1 MQSIAVEY
9 LRFGDDIGIARLSE
23 QYLRTVQS
31 GGVKTVRLELTQN
44 KLQDAMRFLD
54 YVNYRRGNANA
65 VRENA
70 EDVLRQLLPRLK
82 AFMPDLQRKN
92 DGDLIQVEIVTQA
105 LELAQLPFEVLE
117 EEDDDLIV
125 TRRIRLPWPLPPVS
139 RDVAPRVLFAWA
151 EPRGMK
157 VPHKRHR
164 ELLEAFLGDW
174 PGSLVEI
181 ENASLDALRDR
192 IHSEKAGFTHIYV
205 LAHGVGPPTEAT
217 RFDLDA
223 EPAPSTYLGL
233 QDGNDFCR
241 CSPKDLEGLFRSETR
256 RPTAFIL
263 ATCDSGE
270 VNSIQT
276 GGTLAHALHRAGVPV
291 VVASQFELTQ
301 VGSDRLIDVFLNM
314 IVSGEDPRIALRE
327 CRNRLRNDVDTTY
340 YDRVA
345 VVGYVQL
352 QEGIETQL
360 TERKLNISL
369 ARLKAISNAAGD
381 EISGAHKGDTGDKAV
396 GRWQTLVERFEEVRD
411 SLNGVK
417 EEIEKDKELKRRFE
431 EEALGLVASSLKREA
446 EAAWLLGQV
455 VEDDKL
461 RAESLA
467 HSRTR
472 LAEAAEAYER
482 ASRPS
487 RDRHWVWV
495 QWLALRTVLD
505 GTLPAGDIDWVVA
518 QVAAGDDNYIWG
530 LGSLVELQVL
540 GAWLDDHE
548 AQVQAEKLLEEMVDR
563 CAGHDSFPIKSTL
576 DQLARYGDWW
586 GADETLN
593 LPEKVRARAAHYH
606 AFLENAWKERTEN
619 L

>member
-1 MQSIAVEY
+1 VHSIAVEY
-9 LRFGDDIGIARLSE
+9 LRFGDDTGIARLSE
-23 QYLRTVQS
+23 RYLRTVQS
-31 GGVKTVRLELTQN
+31 GAVATVQLNLTQD
-44 KLQDAMRFLD
+44 KLQAAMQRLD
-54 YVNYRRGNANA
+54 YVNYKRGNADA
-65 VRENA
+65 VREDA
-70 EDVLRQLLPRLK
+70 EGVLRQLLPRLRE
-82 AFMPDLQRKN
+82 FLPDLRRTT
-92 DGDLIQVEIVTQA
+92 DSERIQVEIVTQA

-117 EEDDDLIV
+117 EEDENLTV
-125 TRRIRLPWPLPPVS
+125 TRRIRLPWPSPPVS
-139 RDVAPRVLFAWA
+139 RDATPRVLFAWA

-157 VPHKRHR
+157 VPHDRHR
-164 ELLEAFLGDW
+164 ILLDSFLSDW
-174 PGSLVEI
+174 PDSLVVL

-192 IHSEKAGFTHIYV
+192 IRSEEKGFTHIYV
-205 LAHGVGPPTEAT
+205 LAHGVGPPTGTA
-217 RFDLDA
+217 RFDLDE

-241 CSPKDLEGLFRSETR
+241 CSPKDLEGLFEPETQ
-256 RPTAFIL
+256 RPAAFIL

-301 VGSDRLIDVFLNM
+301 VGSNRLIDVFLNL
-314 IVSGEDPRIALRE
+314 IVSGEDPRIALRK
-327 CRNRLRNDVDTTY
+327 CRDSLRNDVDTTY

-360 TERKLNISL
+360 TERRLKISL

-381 EISGAHKGDTGDKAV
+381 EISGANKGDTGDEAI
-396 GRWQTLVERFEEVRD
+396 GRWQSLVDRFEEVRD
-411 SLNGVK
+411 SLNDVK
-417 EEIEKDKELKRRFE
+417 EELEKDKELKRRFE
-431 EEALGLVASSLKREA
+431 EEALGLLASSLKREA

-455 VEDDKL
+455 VKDDKL

-472 LAEAAEAYER
+472 LAEAAEAYKQ
-482 ASRPS
+482 AARPS

-505 GTLPAGDIDWVVA
+505 GELPEGDIDWVVA
-518 QVAAGDDNYIWG
+518 QVAAGDDDYIWG

-540 GAWLDDHE
+540 GAWLDDDE
-548 AQVQAEKLLEEMVDR
+548 AQVRVEKLLKKIVDR

-586 GADETLN
+586 GADEMLN

-606 AFLENAWKERTEN
+606 AFLENAWKEKTEN
-619 L
+619 A